1 MKKWKLN
8 LKKIIII
15 VIIVLILAL
24 MYGMF
29 RKIDALTNQL
39 TYLQDSTSVILSD
52 MTNLQSNIE
61 KTLQEEA
68 SMVEDYSIAV
78 ESLDFANRKYKVN
91 VSVVPKEYTDKTEV
105 SIFFGTKE
113 TTLRRGKYA
122 FTGSVDLPL
131 NKDFDGNITFLIS
144 NGRKKTT
151 EVLNDYQGLDFSLD
165 QVLLAKLDKEPSFKN
180 GAFRLNSDCDV
191 ELSGLSLFTFQSLE
205 LVTMLDEKQ
214 IDEEDL
220 LAKMN
225 GADSD
230 TGTALA
236 EGSNNAVDATES
248 SSDSASE
255 ADTIEGVSGIASCTF
270 TYEMPETN
278 TEEPESE
285 AEIPE
290 RQHIRVCVRA
300 KTTDG
305 YRFEYTVFEG
315 DYLTTDKKF
324 DRESF
329 QWNTKNAAYDRNG
342 NELDLD
348 AHEIHEDN

>member
-8 LKKIIII
+8 FKKIIII
-15 VIIVLILAL
+15 VIIVLILAV

-29 RKIDALTNQL
+29 HKIDALTNQL

-191 ELSGLSLFTFQSLE
+191 ELSGLNLVTFQSLE

-214 IDEEDL
+214 L
-220 LAKMN
+220 FPL
-225 GADSD
+225 
-230 TGTALA
+230 
-236 EGSNNAVDATES
+236 
-248 SSDSASE
+248 
-255 ADTIEGVSGIASCTF
+255 
-270 TYEMPETN
+270 
-278 TEEPESE
+278 
-285 AEIPE
+285 
-290 RQHIRVCVRA
+290 
-300 KTTDG
+300 
-305 YRFEYTVFEG
+305 
-315 DYLTTDKKF
+315 
-324 DRESF
+324 
-329 QWNTKNAAYDRNG
+329 
-342 NELDLD
+342 
-348 AHEIHEDN
+348 